1 MPLPIKLPEDPPL
14 EPTTFIMANIY
25 CPADPDTPYNY
36 DQEPREED
44 INFHLAPLE
53 PLIMHKPMEP
63 ENIQGAPE
71 EPSLKTE
78 EMMSTKLEEEESAG
92 VEKASE
98 PSHDD
103 EPILPYPR

>member
-1 MPLPIKLPEDPPL
+1 
-14 EPTTFIMANIY
+14 
-25 CPADPDTPYNY
+25 
-36 DQEPREED
+36 
-44 INFHLAPLE
+44 
-53 PLIMHKPMEP
+53 MHKPMEP

-71 EPSLKTE
+71 EPSIKTE
-78 EMMSTKLEEEESAG
+78 EMMSTKLEEEESTR